1 MRRILLLVMM
11 VGTGLGGI
19 TDVQACSCMDAGSFF
34 TIAEKAA
41 WQPGVLIVRAEVRDH
56 EAHGMDVK
64 ILEVLNGS
72 EEKSVVRVWGDPG
85 FMCRLYTNGFKK
97 GDRLVLI
104 LDRIENAYYQ
114 DERNG
119 DYQLN
124 GCGTYVVRED
134 QRISGRIMSSDK
146 EMSKTKF
153 FNELE
158 QIMGKHQPDLA
169 KIYPVP
175 ADKLLTISVPDL
187 PYSTLSVRIITLA
200 GQPLQTRQL
209 EVGKQHQIDVST
221 LAKGVYIILFRTEH
235 QFYTRR
241 FIKQ

>member
-1 MRRILLLVMM
+1 MM
-11 VGTGLGGI
+11 VGAGLVGI
-19 TDVQACSCMDAGSFF
+19 SDVQACSCLDGGSFF
-34 TIAEKAA
+34 TIAERAA
-41 WQPGVLIVRAEVRDH
+41 WKPGVLIVRAEVRDH

-72 EEKSVVRVWGDPG
+72 EGKSVVRVWGDPG

-97 GDRLVLI
+97 GEKLVLI
-104 LDRIENAYYQ
+104 LRRIENASYQ

-119 DYQLN
+119 DYELG
-124 GCGTYVVRED
+124 GCGTFVVRED
-134 QRISGRIMSSDK
+134 QRISGRITASDG

-158 QIMGKHQPDLA
+158 QLIGKHQPDLA

-175 ADKLLTISVPDL
+175 TDKLLTINVPEL
-187 PYSTLSVRIITLA
+187 QHPTLSARIITLA

-221 LAKGVYIILFRTEH
+221 LAKGVYIILFSTEH